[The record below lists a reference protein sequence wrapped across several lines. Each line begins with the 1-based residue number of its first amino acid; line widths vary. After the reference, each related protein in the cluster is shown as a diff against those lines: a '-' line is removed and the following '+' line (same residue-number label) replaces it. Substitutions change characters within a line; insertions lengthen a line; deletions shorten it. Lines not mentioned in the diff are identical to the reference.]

1 MSLKE
6 VILTVFQK
14 AKVSILLKL
23 KDERL
28 IIYSE
33 EDRTIKL
40 YYRNF
45 ALCYIID
52 KIKSQINS
60 MIQTKDEKLVCAS
73 YEITIIQLNKKN
85 YEIIQTLKIWTNKI
99 IEISDNNII
108 ALQNSNIRFYSLLNN
123 ICILKDECKF
133 EENEDNIIKIK
144 DNEVCLLLD
153 NYNKTLSINIYD
165 IESKKIILN
174 LYEIINKE
182 SGEMC
187 IIQDKYLVV
196 SFYLYLILIDID
208 GYKILHEKSTSFGCV
223 ATFCRWDNYTFFS
236 GDDIGDINE
245 WKINNNKIV
254 KVKEYNNGKKEIKI
268 IIKIN
273 NNLIAAGSHDRFIK
287 FYDIL

>member
-6 VILTVFQK
+6 PILTVFQNK
-14 AKVSILLKL
+14 KVSILLKL

-33 EDRTIKL
+33 GDRTIKL
-40 YYRNF
+40 YHRNF
-45 ALCYIID
+45 SLCYIINR
-52 KIKSQINS
+52 IRSLINS

-73 YEITIIQLNKKN
+73 YEISIIQLNKKN
-85 YEIIQTLKIWTNKI
+85 YEIIQTLKIWTKKI

-108 ALQNSNIRFYSLLNN
+108 ALQNSNIRFYSLSNN
-123 ICILKDECKF
+123 KCILKDECKF
-133 EENEDNIIKIK
+133 EENVDNIIKIK
-144 DNEVCLLLD
+144 DNEVCILLD
-153 NYNKTLSINIYD
+153 NYSKSLSINIYD

-174 LYEIINKE
+174 LYEIKNKE

-196 SFYLYLILIDID
+196 SLYLYLILIDID
-208 GYKILHEKSTSFGCV
+208 GYKILHEIKTSFGCV
-223 ATFCRWDNYTFFS
+223 VTFCTWDNYTFFS

-254 KVKEYNNGKKEIKI
+254 KVKSYNNGKKTVKS

-273 NNLIAAGSHDRFIK
+273 NNLIAAGSNDEYIK